1 MATEQ
6 EELRLTVTLADNA
19 SAGLEKLQAQIKELG
34 GGGGA
39 GGNKHVEKL
48 NEGTKALTETVM
60 KMTGSFGEAFKS
72 LGMLRLGF
80 IGGVAG
86 LAAFGYE
93 MAKQIKDLGEYTDKL
108 RGLGQLGKD
117 IGVDPGA
124 IKNISE
130 QLKVFGVS
138 AEQAEASLT
147 KFAQRMAELQR
158 DPRVRLGIL
167 QQTATDPRAQADMN
181 ARIDALNKAVTIE
194 DKANIARQ
202 MYENIKKNARDR
214 GESEERA
221 ADEARQGMLKFGY
234 DTELSRAG
242 VLKNRTEEERKADK
256 ERFDNATAY
265 SNLLGKIGGQW
276 EHIIELIKDPLFA
289 KDSLLVKSLERF
301 SQALTAV
308 QSAIEAEN
316 KRSTE
321 HPSAQPQGL
330 QRFNPFAYGERFK
343 QLQDEYG
350 KATGRIPGTF
360 KERWDALPQKLD
372 EQKKS
377 LEENT
382 EQTKKLSELIQLQTN
397 VQLASMQGVPVAAE
411 S

>member
-6 EELRLTVTLADNA
+6 EELKLVVTLVDNA
-19 SAGLEKLQAQIKELG
+19 SAGLGKLQDQIKELG

-39 GGNKHVEKL
+39 GGNKHIEKL
-48 NEGTKALTETVM
+48 NEGTKALTETLS

-93 MAKQIKDLGEYTDKL
+93 MAKQIKDLGDYTDKI
-108 RGLGQLGKD
+108 RNLGQLGKD
-117 IGVDPGA
+117 IGVNPGA

-138 AEQAEASLT
+138 AEQSEAAIS

-158 DPRVRLGIL
+158 DPRVRMGIL
-167 QQTATDPRAQADMN
+167 QETANTPQAQADMK
-181 ARIDALNKAVTIE
+181 ARIDALNNAVTIE
-194 DKANIARQ
+194 DKLNIARQ
-202 MYENIKKNARDR
+202 MYENIRQNARKR

-242 VLKNRTEEERKADK
+242 VLKNLTDDEVKGWAAKQKPPPTTTR
-256 ERFDNATAY
+256 
-265 SNLLGKIGGQW
+265 NLLGKIGGRLGAHPRCHEEPAVRHRQARW
-276 EHIIELIKDPLFA
+276 SRCWS
-289 KDSLLVKSLERF
+289 DSSQF
-301 SQALTAV
+301 SDGSSVANRRA
-308 QSAIEAEN
+308 AEN
-316 KRSTE
+316 RESTRA
-321 HPSAQPQGL
+321 PLKG
-330 QRFNPFAYGERFK
+330 GE
-343 QLQDEYG
+343 DPG
-350 KATGRIPGTF
+350 KADSGVSKDRWPGASDSSRGPLKLQKQSYRGTGDVQGTRCCMHVAF
-360 KERWDALPQKLD
+360 ITE

-377 LEENT
+377 VEE
-382 EQTKKLSELIQLQTN
+382 EH
-397 VQLASMQGVPVAAE
+397 
-411 S
+411 